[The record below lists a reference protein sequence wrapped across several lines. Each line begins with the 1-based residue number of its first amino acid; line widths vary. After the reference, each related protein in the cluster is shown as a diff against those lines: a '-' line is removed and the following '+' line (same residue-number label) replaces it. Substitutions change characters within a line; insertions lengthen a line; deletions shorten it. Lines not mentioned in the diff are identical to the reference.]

1 MSVHHLNITHLSV
14 LFPIAKS
21 YKQLDFDVPSLWTLL
36 QTPRTV
42 ISKHAEHLQVMKEQA
57 NKTQSI
63 FCQVLSFVCWNTQ
76 SVQYYTDV
84 FNVLADLYVTGGNW
98 KYLEELLGITNFII
112 IIIICI
118 YECGVHGAPILQYLF
133 HASILLDRRH
143 DWWASL
149 FLQLMNG
156 RIFQ

>member
-1 MSVHHLNITHLSV
+1 MSAHHLNITHLYV

-21 YKQLDFDVPSLWTLL
+21 YKQPDFDVPPLWTLL

-42 ISKHAEHLQVMKEQA
+42 ISKHAGSNQTEHLQVMKEQA

-63 FCQVLSFVCWNTQ
+63 FCQVFSFICWNTQ

-84 FNVLADLYVTGGNW
+84 FNVLADSCVRGDNW
-98 KYLEELLGITNFII
+98 KYLEELLGITNFI

-133 HASILLDRRH
+133 NASILLDRRH

-149 FLQLMNG
+149 FL
-156 RIFQ
+156 